1 MSFLYLFRIFK
12 YSELT
17 SCNVIRCKI
26 KTCIVI
32 RNRWKVI
39 TSQILKQKLL
49 LVCWPNLLLVRL
61 VRLTFWPD
69 LCIFSLF
76 YQNNFGFTS
85 LDILTSNI
93 GTLCAWELCIKKL
106 MQSISVYKNLFK
118 VAKHQSNVNRFCS
131 SVFIVDFE
139 QVISLREMLWAYE
152 VLPV

>member
-61 VRLTFWPD
+61 VRLTFWPN

-93 GTLCAWELCIKKL
+93 ETLCAWELYIKKL
-106 MQSISVYKNLFK
+106 MQYQYLCTKIYSKWQNTRATLI
-118 VAKHQSNVNRFCS
+118 
-131 SVFIVDFE
+131 DF
-139 QVISLREMLWAYE
+139 VLVSLLWT
-152 VLPV
+152 LNK